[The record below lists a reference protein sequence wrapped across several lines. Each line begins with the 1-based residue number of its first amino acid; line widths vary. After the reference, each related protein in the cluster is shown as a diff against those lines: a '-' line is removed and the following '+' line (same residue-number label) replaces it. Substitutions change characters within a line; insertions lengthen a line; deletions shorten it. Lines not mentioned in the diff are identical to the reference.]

1 MSERANDTVLKRKV
15 EAGRGHTGGALTPE
29 KAIGQALAKAA
40 QDRMKLSMRVASIR
54 QGRMSLAELIEALPE
69 WPLIALLHG
78 PGEAM
83 GLIALAPEVLASLI
97 EMQTTGK
104 IGAGDIAARRPTRT
118 DAAMSAAFLDRVFE
132 ELDLLLAADMAIV
145 WAGGFRYASYLE
157 DSRPLALL
165 MEDAGY
171 NGFRVTLE
179 IGGDGGRQ
187 GKLLLALPSDG
198 QGAPPKTTGSAA
210 QGQTVVDGSAAAIAE
225 WSARLKTA
233 VLGARV
239 HIEAVLD
246 RVTLPL
252 SALLELSPGDFVP
265 LSPGMITRLRIEGRG
280 RRFLAHGKLGQC
292 QGNLAVRLLIDLEGD
307 AVAPDANS
315 IAGRAP
321 DDVHG
326 AVAVKP
332 PQQAAVDNT
341 VVPSHRPTVNG
352 DKQKADAPAAVLPK
366 GGSNA
371 PTTA

>member
-1 MSERANDTVLKRKV
+1 MNERTNDTVLKRKV
-15 EAGRGHTGGALTPE
+15 EASRGHTGAALTPE
-29 KAIGQALAKAA
+29 KAIGQSLAKAA

-54 QGRMSLAELIEALPE
+54 QGRMSLAEIIEALPE
-69 WPLIALLHG
+69 RPLIALLHG
-78 PGEAM
+78 PGDAI

-104 IGAGDIAARRPTRT
+104 VGAGDIAARRPTRT

-157 DSRPLALL
+157 DPRPLALL

-179 IGGDGGRQ
+179 IGGEGGRH

-198 QGAPPKTTGSAA
+198 QGAPPKSTGSAA
-210 QGQTVVDGSAAAIAE
+210 HGQTVVDGSAAATAE
-225 WSARLKTA
+225 WNARLEAA

-252 SALLELSPGDFVP
+252 SALLDLAPGDFVP

-292 QGNLAVRLLIDLEGD
+292 QGNLAVRLLIDLERDAATPEASSNPDRTPEGAYGSD
-307 AVAPDANS
+307 AVTLP
-315 IAGRAP
+315 RP
-321 DDVHG
+321 
-326 AVAVKP
+326 AVA
-332 PQQAAVDNT
+332 
-341 VVPSHRPTVNG
+341 G
-352 DKQKADAPAAVLPK
+352 GKQMADTPAAVLPK
-366 GGSNA
+366 AGPKA
-371 PTTA
+371 PTAAHP